1 MTLNHEEP
9 DRVPWFE
16 NSMDSPYVAR
26 DFNAKLPIQNLHSFL
41 NAIRIIPFWRS
52 IAKFLVNNPNII
64 AAGYKSIIKL
74 YKKVGIDLVALPVSL
89 LLTKSVFL
97 STREHVDEYGRV
109 FRLNKDP
116 HSGIEVRDYIGG
128 YFKNIDDYRNW
139 GLIDPLHPLRINLS
153 KKILQL
159 QEKFK
164 TVYCFPSFGG
174 LFEPTWEAFGMPVFA
189 KLLKKEKGKMI
200 KEVFDER
207 GKFCLDLAKMLVED
221 GHKIMLIYDDMG
233 FKGGLFMSPR
243 DFRKYTFPW
252 YKKIVNAVHAK
263 GAKIIMHSCG
273 NITPLFEDLVNIGFD
288 AINPIEST
296 AGMNIFELKEKFG
309 EKVTLVGNLS
319 TQDLLDKN
327 PEFIIESTN
336 KLLKHVAPGGG
347 YVFSSSHSIQP
358 PVKPENFKAMRDTII
373 KHGVYPINID

>member
-1 MTLNHEEP
+1 
-9 DRVPWFE
+9 
-16 NSMDSPYVAR
+16 
-26 DFNAKLPIQNLHSFL
+26 
-41 NAIRIIPFWRS
+41 
-52 IAKFLVNNPNII
+52 
-64 AAGYKSIIKL
+64 
-74 YKKVGIDLVALPVSL
+74 
-89 LLTKSVFL
+89 
-97 STREHVDEYGRV
+97 
-109 FRLNKDP
+109 
-116 HSGIEVRDYIGG
+116 
-128 YFKNIDDYRNW
+128 
-139 GLIDPLHPLRINLS
+139 
-153 KKILQL
+153 
-159 QEKFK
+159 
-164 TVYCFPSFGG
+164 
-174 LFEPTWEAFGMPVFA
+174 
-189 KLLKKEKGKMI
+189 
-200 KEVFDER
+200 
-207 GKFCLDLAKMLVED
+207 
-221 GHKIMLIYDDMG
+221 MLIYDDMG

-309 EKVTLVGNLS
+309 EKVTLIGNLS